1 MSNRP
6 FLMITIQH
14 LCSRQQK
21 KVKMLLILCY
31 FLLILFI
38 KSLNNGQRQTTILS
52 FKYPPLTQ
60 EEPRGGCCWGLTLFL
75 FKLVLRQEDG
85 PHQLPHRRLNRHKEF
100 LGVSAEKRKMS
111 EKERPFNS
119 TALFHFQETHPS
131 KAPSYPNTPTALCLF
146 FLLNEAA
153 GC

>member
-14 LCSRQQK
+14 LCSRQRK
-21 KVKMLLILCY
+21 KVKMLLILYY

-38 KSLNNGQRQTTILS
+38 KSLNNGQQLTTILS
-52 FKYPPLTQ
+52 FKYPPLAQ
-60 EEPRGGCCWGLTLFL
+60 EEPRGRCCWGLTLFL

-100 LGVSAEKRKMS
+100 LGVSAEK
-111 EKERPFNS
+111 ERCQRRRGHLIQLLYFISRRRIPARRHRIQ
-119 TALFHFQETHPS
+119 TRQQ
-131 KAPSYPNTPTALCLF
+131 LCVCF
-146 FLLNEAA
+146 FF
-153 GC
+153 